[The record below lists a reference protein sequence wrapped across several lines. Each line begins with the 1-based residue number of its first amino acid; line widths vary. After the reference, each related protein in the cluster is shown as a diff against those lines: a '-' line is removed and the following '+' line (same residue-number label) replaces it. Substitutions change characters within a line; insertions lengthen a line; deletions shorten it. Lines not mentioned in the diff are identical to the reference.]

1 MSHNTDHMG
10 HLLWKKMYFMNMW
23 KNARGGTCYWC
34 RKMKEMDVP
43 QWESKKKR
51 KNILPFMIIEFFG
64 YQQPYNKIDPM
75 QHAFLEN
82 MVLYIAKGYHP
93 LFFVKN
99 PWLKC
104 MVLMECSHV
113 VLTSIGD
120 KCDTKHCGENQGERC
135 STFTCFLHYMHIFR
149 SLDVSWWTWHLCYG
163 C

>member
-1 MSHNTDHMG
+1 MVQS
-10 HLLWKKMYFMNMW
+10 K
-23 KNARGGTCYWC
+23 
-34 RKMKEMDVP
+34 KMKEMDAP
-43 QWESKKKR
+43 QREARKKR
-51 KNILPFMIIEFFG
+51 KISFLLWSLSFLAS

-75 QHAFLEN
+75 QHAFLED

-93 LFFVKN
+93 LSFVKN

-104 MVLMECSHV
+104 KVLRQCSHV

-120 KCDTKHCGENQGERC
+120 KCDTKHCGENQVEIC

-149 SLDVSWWTWHLCYG
+149 SLDVLWWTWHLCYG